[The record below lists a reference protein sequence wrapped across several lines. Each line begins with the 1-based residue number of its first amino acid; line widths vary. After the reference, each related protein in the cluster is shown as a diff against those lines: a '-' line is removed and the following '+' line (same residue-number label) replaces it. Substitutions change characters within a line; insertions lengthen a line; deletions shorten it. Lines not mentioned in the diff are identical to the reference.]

1 MEPIEL
7 VLTYLVLEE
16 AKRIRKQEAE
26 DLDSTPPPLTL
37 YLEQAVKELAAWHP
51 LVMEEVRSYPKQ
63 KESD

>member
-26 DLDSTPPPLTL
+26 DLNSTPPPLDE
-37 YLEQAVKELAAWHP
+37 YIGKAVTALAAWHP
-51 LVMEEVRSYPKQ
+51 VVMKEVRSYPKQ
-63 KESD
+63 KQTD